1 MIFYIFTIMIIGLNV
16 PWDYPKLSNR
26 STTTSPFTIVFK
38 LAGSSAAASIMNTVI
53 LTSVLSAGNH
63 ALFAGTRVLYGLS
76 VTTPRQAPKLFSW
89 TTSAGTPIPA
99 LLMTSSISALCF
111 CSSFIGSGELW
122 GWLQNIVGV
131 SNQIAWLSIALSSW
145 RFRKAWIRQGRSLE
159 ELKFRAAWT
168 WPWGPPF
175 VVIAVTILIMIQG
188 WSSFIPTFSL
198 LDFMSFYIEIPIIV
212 IMFAAR
218 MIWKRP
224 CYPKYGSSEDPS
236 TTDQLL
242 PRSNTHT
249 NDNTRSRFHDLVDV
263 DTIDLFADEYAEE
276 GRSESDAEDEAK
288 KRKTG
293 RMKLL
298 WLLYYWLV

>member
-1 MIFYIFTIMIIGLNV
+1 
-16 PWDYPKLSNR
+16 
-26 STTTSPFTIVFK
+26 
-38 LAGSSAAASIMNTVI
+38 
-53 LTSVLSAGNH
+53 
-63 ALFAGTRVLYGLS
+63 
-76 VTTPRQAPKLFSW
+76 
-89 TTSAGTPIPA
+89 
-99 LLMTSSISALCF
+99 MTSSISALCF

-212 IMFAAR
+212 VMFAAR

-276 GRSESDAEDEAK
+276 EQSDLDTEDEAK